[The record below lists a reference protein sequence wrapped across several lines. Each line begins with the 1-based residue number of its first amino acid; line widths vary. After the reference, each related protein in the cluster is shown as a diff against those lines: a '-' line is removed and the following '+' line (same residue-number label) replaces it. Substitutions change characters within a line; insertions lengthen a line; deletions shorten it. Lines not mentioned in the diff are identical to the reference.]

1 MPRCGDVREMQHES
15 TASQI
20 ELNRRCFVKIV
31 ETLLFLARQGLA
43 LRGDNSDNDSKFI
56 QTLKLHYEPRYSK
69 QIDSNYG
76 ESNYS

>member
-1 MPRCGDVREMQHES
+1 MQHES
-15 TASQI
+15 TSSQI

-56 QTLKLHYEPRYSK
+56 QTLKLHY
-69 QIDSNYG
+69 
-76 ESNYS
+76 

>member
-1 MPRCGDVREMQHES
+1 MQHES

-56 QTLKLHYEPRYSK
+56 QTLKLHY
-69 QIDSNYG
+69 
-76 ESNYS
+76 